1 LNIEKNI
8 NNLQKL
14 ADKKNFSEIEDLC
27 LKMIIKYEQS
37 FLYYFLG
44 MAQVNLNKIDSGVY
58 FLKKSIFLNPNVAQ
72 AYNLLGKV
80 YKNLGMNDLS
90 KENFL
95 KCIDL
100 GLINEGIYTD
110 YIEVLILLDRKDE
123 CKQVIEDALIKLPN
137 SKEIKNIK
145 ERFV

>member
-1 LNIEKNI
+1 MNIEKNI

-58 FLKKSIFLNPNVAQ
+58 FLKKSIFLNPNVTQ
-72 AYNLLGKV
+72 AYSLLGKV

-90 KENFL
+90 RDNFL
-95 KCIDL
+95 KCNEL
-100 GLINEGIYTD
+100 GLINEGMYTD
-110 YIEVLILLDRKDE
+110 YIEVLILLGRKDE
-123 CKQVIEDALIKLPN
+123 CKQVIEDALIRLPN

>member
-1 LNIEKNI
+1 MNIEKNI

-110 YIEVLILLDRKDE
+110 YIEVLILLE
-123 CKQVIEDALIKLPN
+123 HILISN
-137 SKEIKNIK
+137 
-145 ERFV
+145 